1 MIGMGTIVN
10 IAAILAGTTVGMLIK
25 GGLPQRFEKTVMSAI
40 GLATFFIGITGALS
54 GMITVN
60 SDGSLTTEHTMLM
73 ILSLVVGAAIGEW
86 IDIERRLGNL
96 GELCKRKF

>member
-60 SDGSLTTEHTMLM
+60 SDGSLTTDAYDADD
-73 ILSLVVGAAIGEW
+73 SKPGGGGC
-86 IDIERRLGNL
+86 DRRMD
-96 GELCKRKF
+96 